1 MSISLGLAAGIVGGA
16 GLLGSALGSHSQSKT
31 NRAQKELAELEFQRN
46 KEMWNLQNKYNHP
59 IEQMS
64 RLKQAGLNPNLVYGS
79 GAVGNTTSNA
89 PNYKAP
95 GLKAYTGYG
104 DDFRNSAFN
113 AFQAENLSEQNKNI
127 QVQNGLIEAQKELS
141 IQKAAGAKI
150 QNYISGIDAGIKQRT
165 IADVEQK
172 IRNDA
177 ILSGKNLY
185 EKDARIDLIM
195 AQTAA
200 QGVITDAKKL
210 GMELTRK
217 QIANMDQIIQITKL
231 KIPVAEKD
239 AALAEFGVSMNDNL
253 LLRII
258 STNLTRAGKWL
269 SSQRGSQNKGVPG
282 RPTRVQNPDGSY
294 RILKD

>member
-1 MSISLGLAAGIVGGA
+1 MSISLGAAAAIVGGA
-16 GLLGSALGSHSQSKT
+16 GLLGSALGSRSQRKT
-31 NRAQKELAELEFQRN
+31 NEAQKELAELEFKRN
-46 KEMWNLQNKYNHP
+46 KEMWQMQNKYNSP
-59 IEQMS
+59 VEQMS
-64 RLKQAGLNPNLVYGS
+64 RLRQAGLNPNLVYGS

-104 DDFRNSAFN
+104 DDFRNSAMN
-113 AFQAENLSEQNKNI
+113 AISAQNLSEQNKNI
-127 QVQNGLIEAQKELS
+127 QKQNELIGANTELS

-150 QNYISGIDAGIKQRT
+150 ANQISGIDAGIKQRT
-165 IADVEQK
+165 ISSIESK
-172 IRNDA
+172 IRNEA
-177 ILSGKNLY
+177 ILSQKNLF
-185 EKDARIDLIM
+185 EKDERINLIK

-200 QGVITDAKKL
+200 QGVITEAKRL
-210 GMELTRK
+210 GIELTRK
-217 QIANMDQIIQITKL
+217 QIANMDQIIQITRL
-231 KIPVAEKD
+231 KISVAAKD

-294 RILKD
+294 RILND